1 MRHAD
6 RLRGAGTDGARRARE
21 PRGDVRL
28 LRHGHVT
35 AVPASPR
42 PRRPERHAKDDVMV
56 TPTPGAAAT
65 ARLRA
70 EELGARA
77 ATRAATAPIAAPS
90 PFTQPDPSN
99 GDQP

>member
-1 MRHAD
+1 
-6 RLRGAGTDGARRARE
+6 
-21 PRGDVRL
+21 
-28 LRHGHVT
+28 
-35 AVPASPR
+35 
-42 PRRPERHAKDDVMV
+42 MV
-56 TPTPGAAAT
+56 TPNPVAAAT